1 MQQGVH
7 LLVDRIAK
15 RGYTVVTQKE
25 KCMRV
30 EVQSLYR
37 VQCTE
42 YERGYGQR
50 DMGVYFFTT
59 EEEARKFC
67 EEYASGDSECFYRAS
82 YTKVA

>member
-1 MQQGVH
+1 M
-7 LLVDRIAK
+7 VDTIAK

-30 EVQSLYR
+30 EVGTLYR

-59 EEEARKFC
+59 EEEAKEFC
-67 EEYASGDSECFYRAS
+67 EKYASGDSECFYRAS
-82 YTKVA
+82 YTKVS